1 MSITMLLD
9 FVILSSLNIQEAK
22 SKPSDDWF
30 RHLVDN
36 IVFTTGKT
44 RYLVYFSLQSR
55 QLNTWLALQI
65 KCNSYF
71 IPSLNQPDDVHNE
84 WTLMTI
90 VLARQ
95 HWRAF
100 LMFLSSDSQGN
111 NKEAYLLRKNITSA
125 PVARYVLS
133 HASPVQYIPSC
144 TIRKIVRVNMS
155 RLTLQ
160 KEGREEFYCYQF
172 SNPSRNINPFSTWP
186 AKTAIVLRSRP
197 EWRLRLLA
205 KRHSGRERRRTAVS
219 SAYSVPSYHK
229 KAVFNR

>member
-1 MSITMLLD
+1 MEQLWSSKRGCKLCWRQNLKTHALEWLNPLDHLTNINSITGSWALQCSLISW
-9 FVILSSLNIQEAK
+9 FCTHWTYKKLSQSQVMTV
-22 SKPSDDWF
+22 F

-44 RYLVYFSLQSR
+44 RYLVHFSLQSR

-133 HASPVQYIPSC
+133 HASPLQYIPSC

-160 KEGREEFYCYQF
+160 KEGREEE
-172 SNPSRNINPFSTWP
+172 
-186 AKTAIVLRSRP
+186 K
-197 EWRLRLLA
+197 
-205 KRHSGRERRRTAVS
+205 KDKGGRDCGKKSVS
-219 SAYSVPSYHK
+219 
-229 KAVFNR
+229 